1 MDDKM
6 KISLQVFISDFPGA
20 QLITSNPLKKS
31 QMWVAQ
37 QTIWGQQAAS
47 PELVWKRND
56 KEEEEEHHMAHWGPL
71 TFILWS
77 LHS

>member
-20 QLITSNPLKKS
+20 QLITSNSLKKS

-37 QTIWGQQAAS
+37 QIIWGQQAAS
-47 PELVWKRND
+47 LELGWKRND
-56 KEEEEEHHMAHWGPL
+56 KEEEEEHMAHWGPL
-71 TFILWS
+71 TFILQS
-77 LHS
+77 LHP